1 MKWLRRMVLTGALLM
16 YVWHL
21 GQMSVLH
28 PLQPTSAGVDN
39 PVQSL
44 FQEQQPVKGEN
55 LGQMAL
61 RQFAVGS
68 RYFIG
73 QSLKTLQYDV
83 VQLWDRLQ
91 APDSQRA
98 LKSGEGVIAS
108 AVTSLPG
115 QLVTAWRQMEP
126 LMVSLQPVA
135 KTVWTMSSQIL
146 QSGWREL
153 SSHGLASTHTI
164 WSSASEKTSSHVHVP

>member
-28 PLQPTSAGVDN
+28 PLQPTSAGGDN
-39 PVQSL
+39 PVQTI
-44 FQEQQPVKGEN
+44 FQEHQATKREN

-73 QSLKTLQYDV
+73 QSLKTLQYDAL
-83 VQLWDRLQ
+83 QLWDRLQ
-91 APDSQRA
+91 APDSQKA

-126 LMVSLQPVA
+126 LMVSLQPIA
-135 KTVWTMSSQIL
+135 KSAWSMSSQVL
-146 QSGWREL
+146 QSGWKEL
-153 SSHGLASTHTI
+153 SSHGHANTHTI
-164 WSSASEKTSSHVHVP
+164 WSSASEKTSSHVRVP